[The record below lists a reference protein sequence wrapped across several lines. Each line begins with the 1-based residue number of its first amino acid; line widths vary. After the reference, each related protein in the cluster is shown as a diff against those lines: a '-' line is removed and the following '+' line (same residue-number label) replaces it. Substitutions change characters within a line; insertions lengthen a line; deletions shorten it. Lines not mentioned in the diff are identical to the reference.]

1 MLKKKL
7 TLADLEYPSEFVA
20 RHIGPS
26 IDDYSE
32 MLRSLGTH
40 ALSQLTAQVVPKA
53 ITMKETLNI
62 LDGCTEAQALE
73 ELRDIANQNKVFRNF
88 IGQGYYDTLTPSVIQ
103 RNILESPSWY
113 TAYTPY
119 QPEISQ
125 GRLEALINFQTMISD
140 LTGMDIS
147 NSSMLDEGTFEEM
160 DTRVYSLDPLEF
172 NATSSYPEKLKQNQA
187 KTKETDT
194 VISGMGEMGGM
205 PMSIAVMDFRF
216 MAASLGSAAGEK
228 ITRAIERGVEKSCP
242 VIIVS
247 ASGGARMQE
256 GILSLMQLAKT
267 SAALAKL
274 SEAGL
279 PYFSILTNPTMAG
292 VMASYASLGDV
303 IIAEPE
309 ALIGFAG
316 PRVIKETTQQD
327 LPEGFQTSEFL
338 LDRGLVDII
347 VPRLEI
353 RDRMINLMKALYGA
367 KK

>member
-1 MLKKKL
+1 MALFGKPQYSTVTVKKKDIPK
-7 TLADLEYPSEFVA
+7 DLWTKCPKTGEIIYNRVLKENL
-20 RHIGPS
+20 
-26 IDDYSE
+26 
-32 MLRSLGTH
+32 M
-40 ALSQLTAQVVPKA
+40 VVPNSGYHFPLKA
-53 ITMKETLNI
+53 
-62 LDGCTEAQALE
+62 
-73 ELRDIANQNKVFRNF
+73 RDRIA
-88 IGQGYYDTLTPSVIQ
+88 
-103 RNILESPSWY
+103 
-113 TAYTPY
+113 
-119 QPEISQ
+119 
-125 GRLEALINFQTMISD
+125 
-140 LTGMDIS
+140 
-147 NSSMLDEGTFEEM
+147 SMLDEGTFEEM
-160 DTRVYSLDPLEF
+160 DIGVYSLDPLEF

-367 KK
+367 RK

>member
-1 MLKKKL
+1 MALFGKPQYSTVTVKKKDIPK
-7 TLADLEYPSEFVA
+7 DLWTKCPKTGEIIYNRVLKENL
-20 RHIGPS
+20 
-26 IDDYSE
+26 
-32 MLRSLGTH
+32 M
-40 ALSQLTAQVVPKA
+40 VVPNSGYHFPLKA
-53 ITMKETLNI
+53 
-62 LDGCTEAQALE
+62 
-73 ELRDIANQNKVFRNF
+73 RDRIA
-88 IGQGYYDTLTPSVIQ
+88 
-103 RNILESPSWY
+103 
-113 TAYTPY
+113 
-119 QPEISQ
+119 
-125 GRLEALINFQTMISD
+125 
-140 LTGMDIS
+140 
-147 NSSMLDEGTFEEM
+147 SMLDEGTFEEM
-160 DTRVYSLDPLEF
+160 DIGVYSLDPLEF

-338 LDRGLVDII
+338 LERGLVDII
-347 VPRLEI
+347 VPRVEM

-367 KK
+367 RK

>member
-1 MLKKKL
+1 MALFGKPQYSTVTVKKKDIPK
-7 TLADLEYPSEFVA
+7 DLWTKCPKTGEIIYNRVLKENL
-20 RHIGPS
+20 
-26 IDDYSE
+26 
-32 MLRSLGTH
+32 M
-40 ALSQLTAQVVPKA
+40 VVPNSGYHFPLKA
-53 ITMKETLNI
+53 
-62 LDGCTEAQALE
+62 
-73 ELRDIANQNKVFRNF
+73 RDRIA
-88 IGQGYYDTLTPSVIQ
+88 
-103 RNILESPSWY
+103 
-113 TAYTPY
+113 
-119 QPEISQ
+119 
-125 GRLEALINFQTMISD
+125 
-140 LTGMDIS
+140 
-147 NSSMLDEGTFEEM
+147 SMLDEGTFEEM
-160 DTRVYSLDPLEF
+160 DIGVYSLDPLEF

-194 VISGMGEMGGM
+194 VISGMGEMGGI

>member
-1 MLKKKL
+1 MALFGKPQYSTVTVKKKDIPK
-7 TLADLEYPSEFVA
+7 DLWTKCPKTGEIIYNRVLKENL
-20 RHIGPS
+20 
-26 IDDYSE
+26 
-32 MLRSLGTH
+32 M
-40 ALSQLTAQVVPKA
+40 VVPNSGYHFPLKA
-53 ITMKETLNI
+53 
-62 LDGCTEAQALE
+62 
-73 ELRDIANQNKVFRNF
+73 RDRIA
-88 IGQGYYDTLTPSVIQ
+88 
-103 RNILESPSWY
+103 
-113 TAYTPY
+113 
-119 QPEISQ
+119 
-125 GRLEALINFQTMISD
+125 
-140 LTGMDIS
+140 
-147 NSSMLDEGTFEEM
+147 SMLDEGTFEEM
-160 DTRVYSLDPLEF
+160 DMGVHSLDPLEF
-172 NATSSYPEKLKQNQA
+172 NATSSYPEKLKQNQD

-205 PMSIAVMDFRF
+205 PVSITVMDFRF

-228 ITRAIERGVEKSCP
+228 ITRAIERGIEKSCP

-267 SAALAKL
+267 SAALARL
-274 SEAGL
+274 SKAGL

-327 LPEGFQTSEFL
+327 LPAGFQTSEFL
-338 LDRGLVDII
+338 LERGLVDII
-347 VPRLEI
+347 VPRLEM
-353 RDRMINLMKALYGA
+353 RDRVINLIKALYGA

>member
-1 MLKKKL
+1 MALFGKPQYSTVTVKKKDIPK
-7 TLADLEYPSEFVA
+7 DLWTKCPKTGEIIYNRVLKENL
-20 RHIGPS
+20 
-26 IDDYSE
+26 
-32 MLRSLGTH
+32 M
-40 ALSQLTAQVVPKA
+40 VVPNSGYHFPLKA
-53 ITMKETLNI
+53 
-62 LDGCTEAQALE
+62 
-73 ELRDIANQNKVFRNF
+73 RDRIA
-88 IGQGYYDTLTPSVIQ
+88 
-103 RNILESPSWY
+103 
-113 TAYTPY
+113 
-119 QPEISQ
+119 
-125 GRLEALINFQTMISD
+125 
-140 LTGMDIS
+140 
-147 NSSMLDEGTFEEM
+147 SMLDEGTFEEM
-160 DTRVYSLDPLEF
+160 DIGVYSLDPLEF

-194 VISGMGEMGGM
+194 VISGMGEMGGI

-228 ITRAIERGVEKSCP
+228 ITRAIERGVEKGCP

-247 ASGGARMQE
+247 ASGGERMQE

>member
-1 MLKKKL
+1 MALFGKPQYSTVTVKKKDIPK
-7 TLADLEYPSEFVA
+7 DLWTKCPKTGEIIYNRVLKENL
-20 RHIGPS
+20 
-26 IDDYSE
+26 
-32 MLRSLGTH
+32 M
-40 ALSQLTAQVVPKA
+40 VVPNSGYHFPLKA
-53 ITMKETLNI
+53 
-62 LDGCTEAQALE
+62 
-73 ELRDIANQNKVFRNF
+73 RDRIA
-88 IGQGYYDTLTPSVIQ
+88 
-103 RNILESPSWY
+103 
-113 TAYTPY
+113 
-119 QPEISQ
+119 
-125 GRLEALINFQTMISD
+125 
-140 LTGMDIS
+140 
-147 NSSMLDEGTFEEM
+147 SMLDEGTFEEM
-160 DTRVYSLDPLEF
+160 DIGVYSLDPLEF
-172 NATSSYPEKLKQNQA
+172 NATSSYPEKLKQNQV

-194 VISGMGEMGGM
+194 VISGIGEMGGM
-205 PMSIAVMDFRF
+205 PISIAVMDFRF

-316 PRVIKETTQQD
+316 PRVSKETTQQD

-338 LDRGLVDII
+338 LERGLVDII

>member
-1 MLKKKL
+1 MALFGKPQYSTVTVKKKDIPK
-7 TLADLEYPSEFVA
+7 DLWTKCPKTGEIIYNRVLKENL
-20 RHIGPS
+20 
-26 IDDYSE
+26 
-32 MLRSLGTH
+32 M
-40 ALSQLTAQVVPKA
+40 VVPNSGYHFPLKA
-53 ITMKETLNI
+53 
-62 LDGCTEAQALE
+62 
-73 ELRDIANQNKVFRNF
+73 RDRIA
-88 IGQGYYDTLTPSVIQ
+88 
-103 RNILESPSWY
+103 
-113 TAYTPY
+113 
-119 QPEISQ
+119 
-125 GRLEALINFQTMISD
+125 
-140 LTGMDIS
+140 
-147 NSSMLDEGTFEEM
+147 SMLDEGTFEEM
-160 DTRVYSLDPLEF
+160 DIGVYSLDPLEF
-172 NATSSYPEKLKQNQA
+172 NATSSYPEKLKQNQV

-194 VISGMGEMGGM
+194 VISGMGEMGGI

-338 LDRGLVDII
+338 LERGLVDLI
-347 VPRLEI
+347 VPRLEM

-367 KK
+367 KKHA

>member
-1 MLKKKL
+1 MALFGKPQYSTVTVKKKDIQK
-7 TLADLEYPSEFVA
+7 DLWTKCPKTGEIIYNRVLKENL
-20 RHIGPS
+20 
-26 IDDYSE
+26 
-32 MLRSLGTH
+32 M
-40 ALSQLTAQVVPKA
+40 VVPNSGYHFPLKA
-53 ITMKETLNI
+53 
-62 LDGCTEAQALE
+62 
-73 ELRDIANQNKVFRNF
+73 RDRIA
-88 IGQGYYDTLTPSVIQ
+88 
-103 RNILESPSWY
+103 
-113 TAYTPY
+113 
-119 QPEISQ
+119 
-125 GRLEALINFQTMISD
+125 
-140 LTGMDIS
+140 
-147 NSSMLDEGTFEEM
+147 SMLDEGTFEEM
-160 DTRVYSLDPLEF
+160 DMGVYSIDPLEF
-172 NATSSYPEKLKQNQA
+172 NATSSYPEKLKQNQD

-194 VISGMGEMGGM
+194 VISGMGVMGGM
-205 PMSIAVMDFRF
+205 PVSITVMDFRF

-228 ITRAIERGVEKSCP
+228 ITRAIERGIEKSCP

-327 LPEGFQTSEFL
+327 LPAGFQTSEFL
-338 LDRGLVDII
+338 LERGLVDII
-347 VPRLEI
+347 VPRLEM

-367 KK
+367 KKHA

>member
-1 MLKKKL
+1 MALFGKPQYSTVTVKKKDIPK
-7 TLADLEYPSEFVA
+7 DLWTKCPKTGEIIYNRVLKENL
-20 RHIGPS
+20 
-26 IDDYSE
+26 
-32 MLRSLGTH
+32 M
-40 ALSQLTAQVVPKA
+40 VVPNSGYHFPLKA
-53 ITMKETLNI
+53 
-62 LDGCTEAQALE
+62 
-73 ELRDIANQNKVFRNF
+73 RDRIA
-88 IGQGYYDTLTPSVIQ
+88 
-103 RNILESPSWY
+103 
-113 TAYTPY
+113 
-119 QPEISQ
+119 
-125 GRLEALINFQTMISD
+125 
-140 LTGMDIS
+140 
-147 NSSMLDEGTFEEM
+147 SMLDEGTFEEM
-160 DTRVYSLDPLEF
+160 DIGVYSLDPLEF
-172 NATSSYPEKLKQNQA
+172 NATSSYPEKLKQNQV

-194 VISGMGEMGGM
+194 VISGIGEMGGM
-205 PMSIAVMDFRF
+205 PISIAVMDFRF

-327 LPEGFQTSEFL
+327 LPQGFQTSEFL
-338 LDRGLVDII
+338 LERGLVDVI

-367 KK
+367 KE

>member
-1 MLKKKL
+1 MALFGKPQYSTVTVKKKDIPK
-7 TLADLEYPSEFVA
+7 DLWTKCPKTGEIIYNRVLKENL
-20 RHIGPS
+20 
-26 IDDYSE
+26 
-32 MLRSLGTH
+32 M
-40 ALSQLTAQVVPKA
+40 VVPNSGYHFPLKA
-53 ITMKETLNI
+53 
-62 LDGCTEAQALE
+62 
-73 ELRDIANQNKVFRNF
+73 RDRIA
-88 IGQGYYDTLTPSVIQ
+88 
-103 RNILESPSWY
+103 
-113 TAYTPY
+113 
-119 QPEISQ
+119 
-125 GRLEALINFQTMISD
+125 
-140 LTGMDIS
+140 
-147 NSSMLDEGTFEEM
+147 SMLDEGTFEEM
-160 DTRVYSLDPLEF
+160 DTGVYSLDPLEF
-172 NATSSYPEKLKQNQA
+172 NSTSSYPEKLKQNQA

-205 PMSIAVMDFRF
+205 PLSIAVMDFRF

-338 LDRGLVDII
+338 LERGLVDII
-347 VPRLEI
+347 VPRVEM

-367 KK
+367 RK